1 MYENSIKNNLIIVSL
16 CTFLYLLSPK
26 TDISVFA
33 EQEKAKPIKTL
44 SWTIQSWAIQKVQT
58 SRTQTVSWTVQ
69 KKWLDIYWKNDSKSN
84 TWSKTWD
91 CNAECKIKTLVE
103 MGMVEEL
110 ANSLVYTCKE
120 KAKDPRKCIIIWAS
134 ILTSESGM
142 GKRCKAF
149 SCYWIKSKWY
159 KSHQE
164 ATEDWVNKLNKFWYK
179 ASNSS
184 FFYPSINQKSPSR
197 YCVSEHSSWSAVG
210 CPNGQKNAQAV
221 WSKLDKLF

>member
-16 CTFLYLLSPK
+16 CTFLYLISPK

-44 SWTIQSWAIQKVQT
+44 SWTIQSWAIQKVST
-58 SRTQTVSWTVQ
+58 WRTQTVSWTVQ
-69 KKWLDIYWKNDSKSN
+69 KKWLDCWA
-84 TWSKTWD
+84 D
-91 CNAECKIKTLVE
+91 CKVKTLVW

-120 KAKDPRKCIIIWAS
+120 KARDARKCIIIGAS
-134 ILTSESGM
+134 ILTAESGM
-142 GKRCKAF
+142 WKRCKAF
-149 SCYWIKSKWY
+149 SCYWIKSKGY

-179 ASNSS
+179 ANSAS
-184 FFYPSINQKSPSR
+184 FFYPSRWEKSPSR
-197 YCVSEHSSWSAVG
+197 YCTSELSSNSAVG
-210 CPNGQKNAQAV
+210 CENGQKNAQST
-221 WSKLDKLF
+221 WNRLEKKF